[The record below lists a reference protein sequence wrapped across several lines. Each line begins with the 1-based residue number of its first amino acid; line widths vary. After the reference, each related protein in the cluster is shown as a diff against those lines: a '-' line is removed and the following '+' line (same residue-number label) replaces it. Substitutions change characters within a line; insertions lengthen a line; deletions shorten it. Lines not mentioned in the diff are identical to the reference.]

1 MDLRQTVESVVQEI
15 GKVLPTPLDAEQ
27 TGKVSE
33 IVEKALVEVM
43 RDLAKHHSGVV
54 QECCPPDQDLAH
66 KIAREIA
73 QKNDA
78 LIANLTGLR

>member
-1 MDLRQTVESVVQEI
+1 MDLRQHVESVVQDVC
-15 GKVLPTPLDAEQ
+15 KVVPTSLDAEQ
-27 TGKVSE
+27 TGKISE
-33 IVEKALVEVM
+33 IVERALVEVM
-43 RDLAKHHSGVV
+43 RELAKHHSGAA

-66 KIAREIA
+66 KIATEIS